1 MIKCETTAKHHRFEI
16 VTTAF
21 STRFSNVFHPPPFV
35 HNSLSAEN
43 YKWQWEYDAVVSL
56 EQPRALVQSFNCNR
70 IDEHKWHC
78 GSEMMLAT
86 VTKIIILWLFDASD
100 IAVVVILMEA
110 IVEQQDT
117 SM

>member
-1 MIKCETTAKHHRFEI
+1 
-16 VTTAF
+16 
-21 STRFSNVFHPPPFV
+21 
-35 HNSLSAEN
+35 
-43 YKWQWEYDAVVSL
+43 
-56 EQPRALVQSFNCNR
+56 
-70 IDEHKWHC
+70 
-78 GSEMMLAT
+78 MMLAT